1 MRTIKIFL
9 ASSEELAE
17 ERIRFGDFIRQ
28 LDDTYEQRGFRIK
41 LSKWEDLP
49 SGDDGK
55 PKQEE
60 YNAKVRECDMF
71 VSLFYTVAGK
81 YTQEEYAVA
90 KSVQAQR
97 GNPTIYVYYRELK
110 EGEKEDPSLTEF
122 KSRLLNEI
130 KQYGDK
136 YVNSDSLQLKFVM
149 QLLKIENRQWSD
161 LKVENGSVIL
171 GDKVIAKMD
180 NLSFAAGNEDYQRMR
195 QRLEEL
201 EDLIEV
207 ARMKA
212 EKDKAAYD
220 KLQKYLNEANT
231 LREQFDKQQD
241 FLLDTAKRIAQ
252 LQGER
257 INDRIRRAQ
266 EALDYGR
273 VDEALEILKDTEY
286 DAEKIHQQLKQQKQL
301 VENLKHQAECSINE
315 LLIKIST
322 VMARAATPIE
332 ERIAQAKSLY
342 AQADTLAAEADY
354 DKEKYAK
361 MLLDYAVFL
370 ECYDLYDESLNVS
383 KRHLTLVEKVF
394 GYYNAKTAEAYAK
407 ISFAYVGKGTLN
419 HALKNIIRSSAI
431 MERVYG
437 TEHRDT
443 ASSYSDIGYV
453 YCCNGEYNR
462 ALEFYLKAYAIRE
475 KVFGTEHSD
484 TAASCNDI
492 GLVYAEKCDYER
504 ALEYSLK
511 ALVIREKVL
520 GIKHRD
526 TAASYNNVGI
536 VYAEKGDN
544 DRALE
549 YYLKAL
555 AIRENVLG
563 TEHSDTAASY
573 DNIGNIYYDKGDY
586 DRALEC
592 YLKALEIREKLLGTK
607 HSETAD
613 SYNNI
618 GNIYDE
624 KMDYNN
630 ALKYYTKTYNIWK
643 KVYGSRDERTILM
656 KNNIKLIKSEIEDN

>member
-207 ARMKA
+207 ASMKA

-273 VDEALEILKDTEY
+273 VDEALEILKDTEC
-286 DAEKIHQQLKQQKQL
+286 DAKKIHQQLKQQKQL

-322 VMARAATPIE
+322 IMARTATPIE
-332 ERIAQAKSLY
+332 ERIVQAKSLY

-354 DKEKYAK
+354 DKEKYAE
-361 MLLDYAVFL
+361 MLFDYAFFL
-370 ECYDLYDESLNVS
+370 REYSLYDEALTISLRQVAIIEELKGADS
-383 KRHLTLVEKVF
+383 VDAAKS
-394 GYYNAKTAEAYAK
+394 YNH
-407 ISFAYVGKGTLN
+407 IG
-419 HALKNIIRSSAI
+419 
-431 MERVYG
+431 RVYEAQG
-437 TEHRDT
+437 
-443 ASSYSDIGYV
+443 
-453 YCCNGEYNR
+453 
-462 ALEFYLKAYAIRE
+462 
-475 KVFGTEHSD
+475 
-484 TAASCNDI
+484 
-492 GLVYAEKCDYER
+492 DY
-504 ALEYSLK
+504 
-511 ALVIREKVL
+511 
-520 GIKHRD
+520 
-526 TAASYNNVGI
+526 
-536 VYAEKGDN
+536 

-555 AIRENVLG
+555 EIREKVLGTEHSDTAMSYNNIGIVYYANGDYDRALEYHLKALAIMEKVLG
-563 TEHSDTAASY
+563 TEHSDTAALY
-573 DNIGNIYYDKGDY
+573 NNIGMDYYVKGDY
-586 DRALEC
+586 DRALEF
-592 YLKALEIREKLLGTK
+592 YLKALAIQEKNLGTEHSDTAKSYGNIGNVYGNKGDYDRALKYHLKALAIREKVLGTE
-607 HSETAD
+607 HSATAS

-618 GNIYDE
+618 GNVYYDNG
-624 KMDYNN
+624 DYDR
-630 ALKYYTKTYNIWK
+630 ALEYYLKAYNVFKKKLGAEHPYTKIAERNINR
-643 KVYGSRDERTILM
+643 V
-656 KNNIKLIKSEIEDN
+656 KSAMGEKRKENFLHRLFG

>member
-266 EALDYGR
+266 EALDKGR
-273 VDEALEILKDTEY
+273 VEEALEILKDTEC

-322 VMARAATPIE
+322 IMARAATPIE

-354 DKEKYAK
+354 DKEKYAE
-361 MLLDYAVFL
+361 MLLNYAYFLGDYS
-370 ECYDLYDESLNVS
+370 LYDESLAVS
-383 KRHLTLVEKVF
+383 LRQVAIVEELK
-394 GYYNAKTAEAYAK
+394 GAES
-407 ISFAYVGKGTLN
+407 I
-419 HALKNIIRSSAI
+419 
-431 MERVYG
+431 
-437 TEHRDT
+437 DT
-443 ASSYSDIGYV
+443 ARSYNSIGNV
-453 YCCNGEYNR
+453 YYYKGDYDR
-462 ALEFYLKAYAIRE
+462 ALEYHLKALAIRE
-475 KVFGTEHSD
+475 KVLGTEHSD
-484 TAASCNDI
+484 TAGSYNNI
-492 GLVYAEKCDYER
+492 GNVYLRKGDHDR
-504 ALEYSLK
+504 ALEYHLK
-511 ALVIREKVL
+511 ALAIEEKVS
-520 GIKHRD
+520 GTEHSD
-526 TAASYNNVGI
+526 TALSYNNIGI
-536 VYAEKGDN
+536 VYEVKGDY

-549 YYLKAL
+549 YYLKA
-555 AIRENVLG
+555 
-563 TEHSDTAASY
+563 Y
-573 DNIGNIYYDKGDY
+573 
-586 DRALEC
+586 C
-592 YLKALEIREKLLGTK
+592 
-607 HSETAD
+607 
-613 SYNNI
+613 
-618 GNIYDE
+618 
-624 KMDYNN
+624 
-630 ALKYYTKTYNIWK
+630 IWK
-643 KVYGSRDERTILM
+643 KKFGAEHPYTKKAEE
-656 KNNIKLIKSEIEDN
+656 NIEIVKSIMNDN